1 MKNVKLYKPILIDSV
16 KVQEDVVKQRF
27 IGFDGKYCTAGTKAY
42 GVSDVE
48 IDAGQW
54 APVAISG
61 ILLIE
66 AGGTITAETPITS
79 DANGRA
85 VMATGNAAV
94 NGYALD
100 AASIGEVIRIVRG
113 I

>member
-1 MKNVKLYKPILIDSV
+1 MANEKLYKPILIDSV
-16 KVQEDVVKQRF
+16 KVTVDVAKQRF
-27 IGFDGKYCTAGTKAY
+27 IGFDGKYCAAGAKAY

-48 IDAGQW
+48 IDAGQY

-61 ILLIE
+61 ILLVE
-66 AGGTITAETPITS
+66 AGGSIAAGADITS
-79 DANGRA
+79 DANGKA
-85 VMATGNAAV
+85 VAAAEDDAV

-100 AASIGEVIRIVRG
+100 GATAGQIIRIVRG